1 MAIITTDDKHYK
13 AIADTIRRNGGPKF
27 DFDEK
32 FTPEQM
38 PSAIVK
44 VGEFQY
50 EEGGVFGYGRG
61 YEDGRGDGYAN
72 GYNAGRADGYNS
84 GKADGIAVGVVQGR
98 QAEYDEFW
106 DTFQNKGGSFT
117 KQGAFAGRSWTD
129 ARFKPKYPITFSGN
143 LNFTFAFSGIEN
155 IKKCIEDSPVEIVFG
170 SITNNLSLFAYSR
183 IISLPALDFSKA
195 ATIAQTFEG
204 ASRLTNIDKI
214 TVAANT
220 SFSGAFASCSALTHI
235 IVDGTIGKSGFDI
248 QYSPLDKESLT
259 SIVNAL
265 STTTSG
271 LWVRVSQSAVNKAFE
286 TSAGANDGST
296 SAEWIALAATKSNWT
311 ISLL

>member
-13 AIADTIRRNGGPKF
+13 AIADTIRQNGGPKF
-27 DFDEK
+27 IPDEK

-44 VGEFQY
+44 VGEFQH
-50 EEGGVFGYGRG
+50 EEGVVTGYGRG
-61 YEDGRGDGYAN
+61 YDDGYPN
-72 GYNAGRADGYNS
+72 GVSDGYNNGRAEGYAS
-84 GKADGIAVGVVQGR
+84 GKADGITEGVAQGR

-106 DTFQNKGGSFT
+106 DTFQNRGGSFT

-143 LNFTFAFSGIEN
+143 LNYTFAFSGIEN
-155 IKKCIEDSPVEIVFG
+155 IKKCIEDSPVAIAFG
-170 SITNNLSLFAYSR
+170 AITNNLALFAYSR

-195 ATIAQTFEG
+195 STISQTFEG

-214 TVAANT
+214 IVSANVGY
-220 SFSGAFASCSALTHI
+220 SGAFNECGVLTHI
-235 IVDGTIGKSGFDI
+235 IVEGTIGKSGFDI
-248 QYSPLDKESLT
+248 RWSPLDKESLT

-296 SAEWIALAATKSNWT
+296 SAEWLALAATKSNWT